1 MRDWERVSG
10 KFLGNLFQPPQ
21 QGKFCP
27 APQLGAAYG
36 ILGQFGLKLEFV
48 IAVGSN
54 LTPTPTHHVDPTQE
68 THRRRLARANGRR
81 SNGASGRPG
90 RRSEPDTQGHAFE
103 YDSRRRVRGSRGSP
117 RHVAV
122 FAYEREPLAPEEQ
135 LFAGYPMA
143 PPRRRLSIRSGRSPS
158 RSLSTA
164 SVCSPR
170 SGAGLERI
178 PSTPAILIG
187 LPGKLTLPT
196 CG

>member
-1 MRDWERVSG
+1 MGRLSL
-10 KFLGNLFQPPQ
+10 LG
-21 QGKFCP
+21 G
-27 APQLGAAYG
+27 YG
-36 ILGQFGLKLEFV
+36 IPGRFGLGLEFV
-48 IAVGSN
+48 IVVGRISRRN
-54 LTPTPTHHVDPTQE
+54 PTHHVDPTQE
-68 THRRRLARANGRR
+68 THRRRLAGAIGRR
-81 SNGASGRPG
+81 SNGASGRPC

-103 YDSRRRVRGSRGSP
+103 YGSRRRVRGSRGSA

-122 FAYEREPLAPEEQ
+122 FAYDREPLVPEEQ

-143 PPRRRLSIRSGRSPS
+143 PPRRRLSMLSGGSPS

-170 SGAGLERI
+170 SGAGLERT